1 MWYRFRRKILR
12 FRYSGHLSPDIN
24 QPPVLVAKVLLEP
37 LNRGNHPVGIPIFPC
52 SIVWIWLAYDYFLS
66 KRYDSLGEPDGIREY
81 KEHVPLHFLVHSTSN
96 VCS

>member
-1 MWYRFRRKILR
+1 
-12 FRYSGHLSPDIN
+12 
-24 QPPVLVAKVLLEP
+24 
-37 LNRGNHPVGIPIFPC
+37 
-52 SIVWIWLAYDYFLS
+52 LS